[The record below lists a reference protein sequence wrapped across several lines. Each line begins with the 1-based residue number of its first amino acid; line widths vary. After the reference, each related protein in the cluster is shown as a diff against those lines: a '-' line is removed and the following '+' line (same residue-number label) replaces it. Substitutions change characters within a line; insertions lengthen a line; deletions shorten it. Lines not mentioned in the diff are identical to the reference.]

1 MKSPAFRVALVLAAG
16 RGERM
21 QPLSNVVPKPALPLP
36 EGPVIASAL
45 RLAAET
51 GVQTVVVNTWHLAER
66 MAAAVEEVDLP
77 GVELAISPEDQLMGT
92 AGGLALARDRG
103 LLLEDG
109 PVLVINGDGALGLRL
124 DSLVTHHHRG
134 DDLVTLA
141 LLPHL
146 DPRRWSRVLLDA
158 GGRVERILS
167 PGPPAA
173 EEAPFLYPGVMA
185 VSRTALD
192 DLPATPG
199 EIPDLLW
206 GPAREARRLGG
217 VVVPG
222 HWREVGTPA
231 GYLEV
236 VTQRLAGRTVVSPSA
251 RVDPGA
257 SLATSY
263 IGQNAGVDA
272 GAVVENSVVAE
283 GAMVGRGTR
292 VIRSVLLGAVKVRGG
307 EAVVDE
313 VRAEAR

>member
-21 QPLSNVVPKPALPLP
+21 RPLSNVVPKPALLLP
-36 EGPVIASAL
+36 EGPVVASAL

-51 GVQTVVVNTWHLAER
+51 GVQRVVVNTWHLAER
-66 MAAAVEEVDLP
+66 MATAVEEIDLP
-77 GVELAISPEDQLMGT
+77 GVEVVLSPESQLMGT

-103 LLLEDG
+103 LLGEDG
-109 PVLVINGDGALGLRL
+109 PVLVLNGDGVLGLRL
-124 DSLVTHHHRG
+124 DSLVAYHHRG
-134 DDLVTLA
+134 DDMVTLA

-146 DPRRWSRVLLDA
+146 DPRRWSRVLLDT
-158 GGRVERILS
+158 GGRVERILA

-192 DLPATPG
+192 GLPATPG

-206 GPAREARRLGG
+206 GPAREAQRLGG
-217 VVVPG
+217 VIVPG

-231 GYLEV
+231 DYLDV
-236 VTQRLAGRTVVSPSA
+236 VIQRLAGRTVVNPLA
-251 RVDPGA
+251 RVDPDA

-263 IGQNAGVDA
+263 IGKNAGVGA

-283 GAMVGRGTR
+283 GATVGSGTR
-292 VIRSVLLGAVKVRGG
+292 VIRSVLLGPVEVRAG

-313 VRAEAR
+313 MRAEAP